1 MTDIEPPKEN
11 LLPINTEEN
20 FPENIEE
27 NKFQTEPQENQ
38 PSPNFLTIYQS
49 FSLNPLEQILINK
62 LIPNGYKLETEENLL
77 KTDEKKKKGYV
88 GLSDMELAEAMLKDS
103 KAPGEKISKEQEN
116 TKEERRVCKSGN
128 SYL

>member
-1 MTDIEPPKEN
+1 MIDIEPPKEN

-20 FPENIEE
+20 CPENTEE

-62 LIPNGYKLETEENLL
+62 LIPNG
-77 KTDEKKKKGYV
+77 
-88 GLSDMELAEAMLKDS
+88 
-103 KAPGEKISKEQEN
+103 
-116 TKEERRVCKSGN
+116 
-128 SYL
+128 